1 MTQIDALPPDQR
13 AVLSLLLRQDKS
25 YDEVAQLLRMDAGA
39 VRDRAIRA
47 VDALGPSELELPE
60 DRRGELADYLLRQQ
74 PASERAATRGY
85 LKESAAARAWARP
98 VAAELRLMAG
108 GRLPEIP
115 AEDTE
120 VEEAFE
126 ALSQRSAAREVQ
138 RRTSR
143 RGGFVLLAA
152 VAAIVAAVIILI
164 VNSGGSS
171 NKDNATV
178 SSPSSTAGT
187 GTATTT
193 GPSGSTG
200 PHIDAQINLSP
211 VSPSSKALAVA
222 NVISQGNQRAFALQA
237 QGLDPTSGFAYA
249 VWLYNSPGDA
259 LALGFAPAVK
269 ADGRMQAVGAL
280 PANVAHYRQLILTKE
295 TTARP
300 TKPGTI
306 VLAGA
311 LSLGNGQ

>member
-25 YDEVAQLLRMDAGA
+25 YEEVARLLRMEPDA
-39 VRDRAIRA
+39 VRARAIAA
-47 VDALGPSELELPE
+47 VDELGPSELDLDD
-60 DRRGELADYLLRQQ
+60 DRRGEIADYLLRQQ
-74 PASERAATRGY
+74 PASERAATRRY
-85 LKESAAARAWARP
+85 LKESAAGRAWARP
-98 VAAELRLMAG
+98 VASELRLMAG
-108 GRLPEIP
+108 GRLPDVP

-126 ALSQRSAAREVQ
+126 ALSQRSAAREEQ

-143 RGGFVLLAA
+143 RGGFILLAA
-152 VAAIVAAVIILI
+152 VAAIVAAAIILI

-178 SSPSSTAGT
+178 SSPTTASTAAT
-187 GTATTT
+187 GAT
-193 GPSGSTG
+193 GAS

-211 VSPSSKALAVA
+211 VSPGSKALAVA
-222 NVISQGNQRAFALQA
+222 TVISQGNQRAFALQA
-237 QGLDPTSGFAYA
+237 QGLEPTSGFAYA
-249 VWLYNSPGDA
+249 VWLYNTPNDA

-280 PANVAHYRQLILTKE
+280 PANAAHYQQMILTRE

-306 VLAGA
+306 VLTGT
-311 LSLGNGQ
+311 LSLGQSP